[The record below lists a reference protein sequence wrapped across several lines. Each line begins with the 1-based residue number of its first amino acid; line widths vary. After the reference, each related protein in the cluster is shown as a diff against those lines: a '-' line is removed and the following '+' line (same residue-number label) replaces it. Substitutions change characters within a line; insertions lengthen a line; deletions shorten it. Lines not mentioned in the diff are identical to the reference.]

1 MSRDILVEE
10 LRRDRDAA
18 IEEAD
23 YERQRAEIAAQR
35 AETLRAET
43 QRLRA
48 RVQELL
54 DRPAAAPN
62 SEGDDRLRLALDSN
76 RRLERLRTRL
86 EAELAK
92 NDLQSALAGVL
103 DELDELLLAGGDT
116 GGAEAKLAEAKR
128 GDKA

>member
-1 MSRDILVEE
+1 LSRDILVEE

-86 EAELAK
+86 EAELAEVK
-92 NDLQSALAGVL
+92 TALTTEHETSERLRRRVRALEVQVRLAQDGTAP
-103 DELDELLLAGGDT
+103 DPELL
-116 GGAEAKLAEAKR
+116 
-128 GDKA
+128 

>member
-54 DRPAAAPN
+54 DRPAAAP
-62 SEGDDRLRLALDSN
+62 SPEGDDRLRLALDSN

-86 EAELAK
+86 EAELAEVK
-92 NDLQSALAGVL
+92 TALTTEHETSERLRRRVRALEVQVRLAQDGTAP
-103 DELDELLLAGGDT
+103 DPELL
-116 GGAEAKLAEAKR
+116 
-128 GDKA
+128 